1 MPSLSLLLGLPVP
14 ASSLGGVWPELFTL
28 PAVQAKFQDHFYH
41 TNCNASTPNL
51 KSTYSFSSTASLN
64 ASVKDNISEA
74 RPLRVPW
81 SQHPLSQALL
91 VNAAQVW
98 AYLLAYDAASM
109 GFPEGVLAPLQQQL
123 YIALDAHR
131 RLGAAETV
139 AEEAGKVNGNLGMEE
154 QTQADA
160 EAEKDVEAL
169 WLAYRAFLG
178 ATLALGRR
186 LFTRYTCS
194 VVPLI
199 FKYGMVTCIK
209 LINGYRHVVVYC
221 WLAYFLVVG

>member
-1 MPSLSLLLGLPVP
+1 VPSLSLLLGLPVP

-98 AYLLAYDAASM
+98 AYLFAYDAASM
-109 GFPEGVLAPLQQQL
+109 GFPEGVLAPLEQQL
-123 YIALDAHR
+123 HVALDAHQ
-131 RLGAAETV
+131 RLAAAEAAYGE
-139 AEEAGKVNGNLGMEE
+139 AEEKHGKLDKEE
-154 QTQADA
+154 QTRAN
-160 EAEKDVEAL
+160 ERAEKDAESL

-178 ATLALGRR
+178 AALALGRR
-186 LFTRYTCS
+186 LFTRYTSS
-194 VVPLI
+194 VVLL
-199 FKYGMVTCIK
+199 T
-209 LINGYRHVVVYC
+209 
-221 WLAYFLVVG
+221 

>member
-1 MPSLSLLLGLPVP
+1 MPTLSLLLGLPVP
-14 ASSLGGVWPELFTL
+14 ASSLGGVWPELLTL
-28 PAVQAKFQDHFYH
+28 PAVEANIRNRFNQM
-41 TNCNASTPNL
+41 NSNAST
-51 KSTYSFSSTASLN
+51 SSSTSSLN
-64 ASVKDNISEA
+64 SSTMNSVS
-74 RPLRVPW
+74 RPARVPW